1 MRTLHDVPEAERIQ
15 FAQMVNE
22 NQALSWTANA
32 YTQIDMEH
40 LENQRQQMT
49 TLAQTASTWPPSAD
63 VLERAQKYLSLE
75 KTSEVPDG
83 ELDDNFDWSNFE
95 GIDFTGES
103 RDQGSCGSC
112 YMIATITMLE
122 SRIKLYYGEEKALSS
137 QMPLQCN
144 FLTEG
149 CHGGWGYL
157 GGMFL
162 NSYYTVN
169 ENDARYKGKTGDN
182 QCSEYEKA
190 PKAAKVDEVYY
201 VGGGYG

>member
-1 MRTLHDVPEAERIQ
+1 MRTLHDVPEAERIL
-15 FAQMVNE
+15 FAQKINE
-22 NQALSWTANA
+22 DSTLTWTANA

-40 LENQRQQMT
+40 LENQRQQVT
-49 TLAQTASTWPPSAD
+49 TLAQTASTWPPTD
-63 VLERAQKYLSLE
+63 EILESAQKYL
-75 KTSEVPDG
+75 KGGPDDVPDS
-83 ELDDNFDWSNFE
+83 ELKGNFDWSDFE

-112 YMIATITMLE
+112 YMIATVTMLE
-122 SRIKLYYGEEKALSS
+122 SRIKLYYGEEKVLSS

-162 NSYYTVN
+162 QSYYTVN
-169 ENDARYKGKTGDN
+169 EQDARYKGKTGDN
-182 QCSEYEKA
+182 QC
-190 PKAAKVDEVYY
+190 
-201 VGGGYG
+201 

>member
-15 FAQMVNE
+15 FAQKVNE
-22 NQALSWTANA
+22 NPALSWTANA

-63 VLERAQKYLSLE
+63 VLEKAQKYLSGRP
-75 KTSEVPDG
+75 SDIPDG
-83 ELDDNFDWSNFE
+83 ELDDSFDWSNFE

-169 ENDARYKGKTGDN
+169 ENEARYKGTTGDN

-190 PKAAKVDEVYY
+190 SKAAKVDDVYY